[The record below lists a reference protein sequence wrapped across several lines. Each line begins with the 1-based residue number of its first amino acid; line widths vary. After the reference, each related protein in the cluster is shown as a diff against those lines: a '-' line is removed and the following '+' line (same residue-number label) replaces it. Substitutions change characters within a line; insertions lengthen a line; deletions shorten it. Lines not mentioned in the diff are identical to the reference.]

1 MAALWNIVVGTLK
14 EADIVLEVADA
25 RCVTDTRS
33 TKLEELVKSMNK
45 KLVLIINKCDLVP
58 ISFLNEIKQ
67 NVNCSC
73 VFVSAKKRKGTRELK
88 DAIYMRSKKTKLS
101 QVCLIG
107 YPNTGKSSI
116 INLLVRKQSA
126 KASSQPGYTKSTQ
139 WIKLQDNIRLLD
151 TPGVVPS
158 EETFSVFKS
167 GIRPETSGDIER
179 YAEELLENIKH
190 AQGNNLTD
198 FYNIKYDDVDQFLET
213 LAKKMGYMLKG
224 GIPDTVKAARKLIID
239 WNNGAVTA
247 WRL

>member
-1 MAALWNIVVGTLK
+1 MAALWNIVVGTIK

-25 RCVTDTRS
+25 RCVTATRS
-33 TKLEELVKSMNK
+33 TKLEKLVKSMDK

-58 ISFLNEIKQ
+58 REFLKEIGKNANISN
-67 NVNCSC
+67 

-88 DAIYMRSKKTKLS
+88 DAIYMRSNKNKLS
-101 QVCLIG
+101 QVCVIG

-126 KASSQPGYTKSTQ
+126 KASSQPGYTKSMQ

-158 EETFSVFKS
+158 EESFSVFKS

-179 YAEELLENIKH
+179 YAEELLETIKV
-190 AQGNNLTD
+190 ARGNNLTE
-198 FYNIKYDDVDQFLET
+198 FYNIEYEDVDQFLGAI
-213 LAKKMGYMLKG
+213 AKKMGYMLKG

-239 WNNGAVTA
+239 WNNGDVTA
-247 WRL
+247 WKL